1 MLISYNWIQSYFK
14 DQLPAPQE
22 LADIITMGVFEIDG
36 MEEKDGDTI
45 FDVKVLPDRSGYAL
59 SHRYMAQEIGALIK
73 KDMVVPHISEV
84 AAHDSI
90 PLLSVTSAVDE
101 TLCARYAG
109 RIVHDV
115 TVTDSP
121 AWLKKQLEV
130 LGQRSINNIVDLTN
144 YCMLETGQPLHAFDA
159 DKVEGGIC
167 VRKAK
172 AGEEITLL
180 DGTVLTLEDTMLV
193 IADDAL
199 PLALAGIKG
208 GKKAEVTRDTKN
220 IILEAACFNGTVTRK
235 TSTKVG
241 IKNDS
246 SKRFENGVTAE
257 RAGLAM
263 ALLSSKIAEVCPQAT
278 FGQVKDLYPNPVGRV
293 SLQVSVAYIS
303 QRLGIQISKETII
316 EILTRV
322 DIAVSEDEK
331 EEDILILSIPE
342 YRTDVRIVEDVV
354 EEVGRLY
361 GYDQIVGVAP
371 VAEEGRRI
379 HKNTYYHTQ
388 IRNILTNLGFSEVYT
403 YSLVDSGTTKLA
415 NPLTVE
421 RAYLRDNISYMLSK
435 KALFNLKNVDLLGL
449 KEVRIF
455 EIGKIF
461 STGVLHERYSLA
473 LTIARGKQPKGHD
486 PKAELQAILGH
497 IETVLGAHIT
507 NASYTELQG
516 DAQTPCSGYVVEVEL
531 QEVINTLRD
540 PQKDIDARDLPQ
552 VTYVPVSQ
560 YPFSV
565 RDIAVFVPG
574 EKGQEQMVLETI
586 VAALDGIQKKHL
598 LVRKTLFDVFTKQK
612 EGEQTKTS
620 YAYRLVFQSY
630 EKTLGEEEITE
641 CMTVITTLCKE
652 KGFEVR

>member
-14 DQLPAPQE
+14 DQIPAPQE

-73 KDMVVPHISEV
+73 KDIVVPHISEV
-84 AAHDSI
+84 VPHDSI

-121 AWLKKQLEV
+121 AWLKKQLEA

-193 IADDAL
+193 IADDLA

-246 SKRFENGVTAE
+246 SKRFENGVTPE

-263 ALLSSKIAEVCPQAT
+263 ALLSSKIVEVCPHAT

-293 SLQVSVAYIS
+293 SLQVSIAYIS

-322 DIAVSEDEK
+322 DIAVSEDET
-331 EEDILILSIPE
+331 EEDLLILSIPE
-342 YRTDVRIVEDVV
+342 YRTDVRIAEDVV

-371 VAEEGRRI
+371 EAEEGRRI

-497 IETVLGAHIT
+497 VETVLGAHIT

-531 QEVINTLRD
+531 QEVINALRD

-574 EKGQEQMVLETI
+574 EKGQEQMVLDTI
-586 VAALDGIQKKHL
+586 VTALDGIQKKHL

-641 CMTVITTLCKE
+641 CMTAITTLCKE
-652 KGFEVR
+652 KCFEVR